1 MIVPNVRQSIGRSEA
16 AFVIWLLSRGSEPER
31 DRLENRLRE
40 EGMDSILDDP
50 RTFNAIMAGHEF
62 SSASS
67 GLVFYVLV
75 RHALLEEGIADRQL
89 ADYLAALLL
98 SFGRARQA
106 FCVED
111 HEQEFHHLVDIVS
124 AGNESDGR
132 RAFLLRAHLG
142 EYALWLSG
150 LFPDHITARVQRR
163 GAPGIRYFEELGST
177 GYRLASRFDDAE
189 RHGLDRVYRV
199 CSEAFRSLRTSLN
212 HIADRHL
219 FPAGGDRIERLLRQV
234 SDEFDRNPGILPA

>member
-1 MIVPNVRQSIGRSEA
+1 MIVPNVRQTFGRPEA
-16 AFVIWLLSRGSEPER
+16 AFVIWLLSRGSESER
-31 DRLENRLRE
+31 DRLESRLRD
-40 EGMDSILDDP
+40 EGMDSLLDDP
-50 RTFNAIMAGHEF
+50 RTFNAIMAGREF

-67 GLVFYVLV
+67 ELVFYVLV
-75 RHALLEEGIADRQL
+75 RHALLEDGIADRQI
-89 ADYLAALLL
+89 ADYLSALLL
-98 SFGRARQA
+98 SFGRAGRA
-106 FCVED
+106 FRVED

-142 EYALWLSG
+142 EFALWLSG

-163 GAPGIRYFEELGST
+163 GAPGIRYFEELGSA

-189 RHGLDRVYRV
+189 RHGMDHVYRV

-212 HIADRHL
+212 RVADRYL
-219 FPAGGDRIERLLRQV
+219 FPASGDRIERLLRQV
-234 SDEFDRNPGILPA
+234 SDDFDRGPGILPA